1 MFLNKKKTF
10 DHRFSCNNSYCSI
23 KRLNILT
30 LILNNFLY
38 LTFFIC
44 CILICLMLLRYKVE
58 KFNLFMRVILNIK
71 HILCLSIHF
80 NLNVFICCNFQ
91 CFWESLFS
99 LKPTSP
105 KGDQHLISP
114 YNVNKETVRPVRR
127 IALLILGLDNREYRV
142 KKINKHL
149 ITAHLLANDWE
160 IQGNSFTQINI
171 TLNIL
176 FSIKLIS
183 TQYWMTD
190 STTGKD
196 CSIPFNW
203 MVMQ

>member
-1 MFLNKKKTF
+1 MFLNKKTV

-44 CILICLMLLRYKVE
+44 YILICLILLRYKVE
-58 KFNLFMRVILNIK
+58 KFSLPLRVILNIK

-91 CFWESLFS
+91 CFWESFFS

-127 IALLILGLDNREYRV
+127 IALFILGLDNREYRV
-142 KKINKHL
+142 KKIN
-149 ITAHLLANDWE
+149 ISLLQTCLLMIEKFKE
-160 IQGNSFTQINI
+160 IA
-171 TLNIL
+171 LHR
-176 FSIKLIS
+176 SI
-183 TQYWMTD
+183 
-190 STTGKD
+190 
-196 CSIPFNW
+196 
-203 MVMQ
+203 